1 MGKIC
6 LSQRALVAVSGLF
19 LIASNIG
26 CERLTNAVGGALT
39 TSTDSEALRPL
50 TQAEAL
56 ADYDTMIE
64 SIHSLYGPLEYKERR
79 FGYKFDTEA
88 ARIRQ
93 ELSLAKTEDE
103 KLGKFYETLRLLQ
116 DGHVS
121 MQTPFRTD
129 KRISIVAVPVG
140 TSFYVDFINPNLAAH
155 GIERGDEII
164 AIDGQTPEDLLKIVL
179 KYSWWGNAESDRH
192 MAYMLFSRPS
202 YMAALQPPSAIAKI
216 EVKKANGDR
225 TLARIPWIVSS
236 PFTKTQLRPMVASL
250 GSLAQIQGAQIFS
263 EKAGAL
269 NEARAAATD
278 GDTSLVDMGAVKP
291 YYWSRRIQNTFG
303 ATRVTPD
310 LERAKFYYAAWTRD
324 VSLGED
330 RAVNPLKIPD
340 EFPEVFAALYRYN
353 GKTVFMMRQPG
364 YMADDIVANLA
375 VYSALIEQYQPIA
388 DVLVIDQTHNPGGS
402 VWYVDSFAR
411 LFAPKGLNGFV
422 QFLNNDRKWI
432 SSLLSWIGSLDPA
445 TLATSPTAQYIRTTI
460 AGIETD
466 QEAGLRLTREPF
478 AFGPT
483 PIQRAAPITWNKPI
497 LVTID
502 ELCASGGDAF
512 PKLMQSNKL
521 ATIFGRRTAG
531 MGGSVEPVV
540 ELPYS
545 RSKVNLTRGLFT
557 AYKPDGQYS
566 DADMVENNGVQPDL
580 SYSHTVDDFRAGYP
594 AYFKAL
600 SEAATAL

>member
-1 MGKIC
+1 MRKVR
-6 LSQRALVAVSGLF
+6 LSTRVFIAVSGLF
-19 LIASNIG
+19 LIAFSIG
-26 CERLTNAVGGALT
+26 CDRLSSALDSALT
-39 TSTDSEALRPL
+39 TPTDSESLRPL
-50 TQAEAL
+50 SQAEAL

-79 FGYKFDTEA
+79 FGYKFDTEV

-202 YMAALQPPSAIAKI
+202 YMAALQPPSAIATI

-225 TLARIPWIVSS
+225 AMARIPWIVSS
-236 PFTKTQLRPMVASL
+236 PLTKAQLRPMVTAAESL
-250 GSLAQIQGAQIFS
+250 SQIEGAQIFS

-269 NEARAAATD
+269 NEARTAAATD
-278 GDTSLVDMGAVKP
+278 GDGSLLDMGAVKP
-291 YYWSRRIQNTFG
+291 YYWSRRIQNMFG

-310 LERAKFYYAAWTRD
+310 IERAKFYYAAWMRD
-324 VSLGED
+324 VTLGEGT
-330 RAVNPLKIPD
+330 AVSPKIPD

-364 YMADDIVANLA
+364 YIADDIVANLA

-432 SSLLSWIGSLDPA
+432 SSLLNWIGSLDPA
-445 TLATSPTAQYIRTTI
+445 TLVTSPTAQYIRTTI
-460 AGIETD
+460 AGIEND

-478 AFGPT
+478 AFGPS
-483 PIQRAAPITWNKPI
+483 PIQRAAPITWSKPI
-497 LVTID
+497 LVAID

-557 AYKPDGQYS
+557 AYKPSGQYS
-566 DADMVENNGVQPDL
+566 DADMVENNGVQPDVP
-580 SYSHTVDDFRAGYP
+580 YVHTVDDFRAGYP